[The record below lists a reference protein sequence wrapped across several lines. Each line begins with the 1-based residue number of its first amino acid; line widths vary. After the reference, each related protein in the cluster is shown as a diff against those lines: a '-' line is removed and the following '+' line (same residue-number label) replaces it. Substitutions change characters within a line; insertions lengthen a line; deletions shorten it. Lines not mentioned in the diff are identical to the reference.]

1 MLRLRSWLA
10 GAALTLSLLGD
21 DAQAQ
26 PTGTPT
32 FQGPYYSFA
41 RSEFGAIVSFPS
53 GPSTGLEGVYRFVT
67 QRIPVGV
74 QGGFLVPEG
83 PADAVFLIGV
93 EAKPRVISHTENFP
107 ADGSLVFGIGGNF
120 GGGAENFLFPIGI
133 SFGRRLQVED
143 SDVSIVPFVQPMG
156 WLVAG
161 DSADHFFF
169 ALGAGAEFDLTPA
182 FDLRVAVGVGE
193 DEVEGIS
200 LSAVWQR

>member
-1 MLRLRSWLA
+1 MQRRPSWLPV
-10 GAALTLSLLGD
+10 AALAVCLLGA

-32 FQGPYYSFA
+32 FQGPYHSFA

-53 GPSTGLEGVYRFVT
+53 GSSTGLEGMYRFVVGRT
-67 QRIPVGV
+67 PVGV
-74 QGGFLVPEG
+74 QGGFIVPDG

-93 EAKPRVISHTENFP
+93 EAKPRVISHTQSFP

-120 GGGAENFLFPIGI
+120 GSGAQNILFPIGI
-133 SFGRRLQVED
+133 TFGRRLQVED

-169 ALGAGAEFDLTPA
+169 ALGAGAEFDLTPT
-182 FDLRVAVGVGE
+182 FDLRVAVGVG
-193 DEVEGIS
+193 DNEVEGIA